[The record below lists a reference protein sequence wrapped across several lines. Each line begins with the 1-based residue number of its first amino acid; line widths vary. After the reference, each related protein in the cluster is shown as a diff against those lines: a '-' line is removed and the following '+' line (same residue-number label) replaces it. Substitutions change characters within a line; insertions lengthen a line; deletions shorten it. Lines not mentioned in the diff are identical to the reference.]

1 MRVRRIVDL
10 SVPVGPQ
17 TQVYPG
23 DPVPRFEVH
32 STVAR
37 DGFNLLH
44 IDLGSQTGTHV
55 DAPYHFQDAGLRLHQ
70 LDLGL
75 FAGPATVVDVRG
87 VGPRERI
94 TWEHIVATTAR
105 LTPGTIA
112 LICTGWSRHFGRPA
126 YFENPF
132 LDAEAVQRM
141 LDLGVRTFCLDA
153 LNIDETPDD
162 DHPGEG
168 YPAHHLIASAGGV
181 IGENFRNLE
190 LVDFPDPFVTAL
202 PIALEDADGAP
213 VRAVAMELEP

>member
-10 SVPVGPQ
+10 SVPVGPR

-32 STVAR
+32 STVER

-55 DAPYHFQDAGLRLHQ
+55 DAPYHFQDGGLRVDQ

-75 FAGPATVVDVRG
+75 FAGPATLVDVRG

-94 TWEHIVATTAR
+94 TWERIAASSAR
-105 LTPGTIA
+105 LGPGIIA
-112 LICTGWSRHFGRPA
+112 LFCTGWSAHYGTPT

-132 LDAEAVQRM
+132 LDAAAVQRM

-153 LNIDETPDD
+153 LNIDETPDGA
-162 DHPGEG
+162 HPGEG
-168 YPAHHLIASAGGV
+168 YPAHHLIATAGGV

-190 LVDFPDPFVTAL
+190 LVDFPDPFVTCL
-202 PIALEDADGAP
+202 PIALENADGAP
-213 VRAVAMELEP
+213 VRAVAMDLES

>member
-1 MRVRRIVDL
+1 MRVRRIIDL
-10 SVPVGPQ
+10 SVPVGPN

-23 DPVPRFEVH
+23 DPIPRFEVH

-55 DAPYHFQDAGLRLHQ
+55 DAPYHFRDDAPRIDE

-75 FAGPATVVDVRG
+75 FAGPAALIDVRG

-94 TWEHIVATTAR
+94 TWERITASAPQLR
-105 LTPGTIA
+105 AGVIA
-112 LICTGWSRHFGRPA
+112 LICTGWSKHFGTPT
-126 YFENPF
+126 YFDNPF
-132 LDAEAVQRM
+132 LDSEAVQQL

-153 LNIDETPDD
+153 LNIDETPDGD
-162 DHPGEG
+162 NAGEG
-168 YPAHHLIASAGGV
+168 YPAHHLIAGAGGV

-190 LVDFPDPFVTAL
+190 LVDFPDPFVSCL
-202 PIALEDADGAP
+202 PIALENADGAP
-213 VRAVAMELEP
+213 VRAIAMELEV